1 MIEGARSTVIWV
13 CRMEVQDIAM
23 QNVSRSFFGLTR
35 AEVEEDC
42 RAAGVSPMHA
52 LDLFRSA
59 YKEYKVSPWLRPG
72 LPKLYR
78 ERCLRQFQGPGVEIA
93 TQQTSQYDGSVKF
106 AIKLGDGKLIEA
118 VLMPESKR
126 VTLCISSQVGCA
138 QACIFCH
145 TGRMGLVRNLEASEI
160 IGQVWLVNRWIL
172 ENPEWLKA
180 SRLPNSQKITNLV
193 FMGMGEPLDNPDEVA
208 KAISVFT
215 DAYGL
220 NIAKRR
226 ISVSTAGH
234 IDGLNRLLESHPDV
248 RLAVSVHS
256 AFDGERSKIMPIN
269 RRWPISELF
278 AKLRSVESFQENG
291 VLLQYTLIAGVNDS
305 TDHAEKL
312 IELTKGMNVKVNII
326 PLNPVGPS
334 RLKGPDADRLAAF
347 RDQIFNSGLRVMV
360 RYSKGQDI
368 AAACG
373 QLVSEL
379 SH

>member
-1 MIEGARSTVIWV
+1 
-13 CRMEVQDIAM
+13 MEVQDIARHDAG
-23 QNVSRSFFGLTR
+23 SSFFGLTR

-59 YKEYKVSPWLRPG
+59 YKDYNNTPWIRHG

-78 ERCLRQFQGPGVEIA
+78 ERCLRQFQSLHVEIA
-93 TQQTSQYDGSVKF
+93 AHQISQYDGSVKF
-106 AIKLGDGKLIEA
+106 AIRLHDKKLIES

-138 QACIFCH
+138 QACVFCH
-145 TGRMGLVRNLEASEI
+145 TGRMGLARNLDASEI
-160 IGQVWLVNRWIL
+160 VGQVWLVNRWIL
-172 ENPEWLKA
+172 ENPEWLK
-180 SRLPNSQKITNLV
+180 SNRLPPTQKITNIV
-193 FMGMGEPLDNPDEVA
+193 FMGMGEPLDNPEQVA
-208 KAISVFT
+208 KAITVLT
-215 DAYGL
+215 DAYGM

-234 IDGLNRLLESHPDV
+234 IDGLTRLLDLHPDV

-256 AFDGERSKIMPIN
+256 AFDAERSKIMPIN
-269 RRWPISELF
+269 RRWPIAELF
-278 AKLRSVESFQENG
+278 AKLRSVESFKENG

-305 TDHAEKL
+305 IAHAEKL
-312 IELTKGMNVKVNII
+312 IELTKGMNVKINII

-334 RLKGPDADRLAAF
+334 RLKGPDAERLAAF
-347 RDQIFNSGLRVMV
+347 RDHIFKSGLRVMV

-379 SH
+379 NH

>member
-1 MIEGARSTVIWV
+1 
-13 CRMEVQDIAM
+13 
-23 QNVSRSFFGLTR
+23 
-35 AEVEEDC
+35 
-42 RAAGVSPMHA
+42 
-52 LDLFRSA
+52 
-59 YKEYKVSPWLRPG
+59 
-72 LPKLYR
+72 
-78 ERCLRQFQGPGVEIA
+78 
-93 TQQTSQYDGSVKF
+93 
-106 AIKLGDGKLIEA
+106 
-118 VLMPESKR
+118 
-126 VTLCISSQVGCA
+126 
-138 QACIFCH
+138 
-145 TGRMGLVRNLEASEI
+145 
-160 IGQVWLVNRWIL
+160 
-172 ENPEWLKA
+172 
-180 SRLPNSQKITNLV
+180 
-193 FMGMGEPLDNPDEVA
+193 LDNPDEVA

-215 DAYGL
+215 DAYGM

-234 IDGLNRLLESHPDV
+234 IEGLNRLLELHPDV

-305 TDHAEKL
+305 IDHADKL
-312 IELTKGMNVKVNII
+312 IELTKGMNVKINII

-379 SH
+379 NH